1 MKKMFKTCKDL
12 EHSLYVAPNE
22 IRACCQ
28 RFFYDGKMRGDAKL
42 LQIKENVTP
51 SAMDI
56 KEAREQLFDEIQED
70 KNQDCKGCIF
80 LTDTK
85 KKPDFNS
92 KISHLSI
99 EHHSVCNLRCNYC
112 SEVYW
117 GGKKSKYN
125 VVEFIS
131 YLSKS
136 NSLDNC
142 DQVVWGG
149 GEPTLDKSFKEILE
163 DIHSHANPKTYHRVF
178 TNAVRYSDA
187 VTKFLEKGLIK
198 ITTSIDAGTE
208 ETFKIVRGRPKF
220 KNVFENLKTYSKVD
234 ATKIT
239 VKYIFTDENHD
250 ENEIDA
256 FVDNCLKYDLQNCN
270 YQISLNYK
278 NSNLEFKILKSIT
291 YLFSTLFKNNIKK
304 IFLDDH
310 IMIRFSSLT
319 SFELLE
325 LKTYLIE
332 NNAAHILLD
341 PFEIKDMII
350 YGAGN
355 IAGEI
360 ISKTNFFKTIENY
373 DLVDGDKSK
382 IGKSLF
388 DKKIMSPSIIK
399 NDNRNIFI
407 ATAQSYDDVYKNIL
421 SLKGNDKNIISGLIV

>member
-1 MKKMFKTCKDL
+1 MKKIFKTCKDL
-12 EHSLYVAPNE
+12 ESSLYVAPNE

-51 SAMDI
+51 SATDI
-56 KEAREQLFDEIQED
+56 KEAMEKLFNEIQED

-80 LTDTK
+80 LTDTE
-85 KKPDFNS
+85 KKPNFNS
-92 KISHLSI
+92 VISHLSI

-112 SEVYW
+112 SEIYW

-142 DQVVWGG
+142 GQVVWGG

-163 DIHSHANPKTYHRVF
+163 DIHKHANPKTYHRVF

-220 KNVFENLKTYSKVD
+220 KNVFENLKTYAKID
-234 ATKIT
+234 PTKIT
-239 VKYIFTDENHD
+239 IKYIFTDENHD
-250 ENEIDA
+250 EKEIDA
-256 FVDNCLKYDLQNCN
+256 FVENCQKYGLENCN

-291 YLFSTLFKNNIKK
+291 YLFSVLFKNNIKK

-319 SFELLE
+319 SIELSE
-325 LKTYLIE
+325 LKAYLIK
-332 NNAAHILLD
+332 NNAVHILLD
-341 PFEIKDMII
+341 PLKIKDMII
-350 YGAGN
+350 YGAGC

-373 DLVDGDKSK
+373 DLVDGDKLK
-382 IGKSLF
+382 IGKNLF
-388 DKKIMSPSIIK
+388 NKKIRSPNIIK
-399 NDNRNIFI
+399 NDYRDIFI
-407 ATAQSYDDVYKNIL
+407 ATAQSYDEVYKNIL
-421 SLKGNDKNIISGLIV
+421 NLKGNDKNIISGIIV

>member
-1 MKKMFKTCKDL
+1 MTKNYKTCKDL
-12 EHSLYVAPNE
+12 ENSLYVAPNE

-51 SAMDI
+51 TAADI
-56 KEAREQLFDEIQED
+56 KEAREKLFNEIQED

-80 LTDTK
+80 LKDTN
-85 KKPDFNS
+85 KKPEFNS
-92 KISHLSI
+92 SISHLSI

-136 NSLDNC
+136 NSLDSC

-149 GEPTLDKSFKEILE
+149 GEPTLDKSFHQILE
-163 DIHSHANPKTYHRVF
+163 EIHSHANPKTYHRVF

-220 KNVFENLKTYSKVD
+220 KNVFENLQTYSKVD
-234 ATKIT
+234 STKIT
-239 VKYIFTDENHD
+239 IKYIFTDENHD
-250 ENEIDA
+250 EKELDA
-256 FVDNCLKYDLQNCN
+256 FVENLKKYNLENCN
-270 YQISLNYK
+270 YQISMNYK
-278 NSNLEFKILKSIT
+278 NSNLEFKMLKSIT

-310 IMIRFSSLT
+310 IMIRFGTLESN
-319 SFELLE
+319 ELIE
-325 LKTYLIE
+325 LKDYLIKK
-332 NNAAHILLD
+332 NAHHILLD
-341 PFEIKDMII
+341 PLKVKDLII

-355 IAGEI
+355 IAGQI
-360 ISKTNFFKTIENY
+360 ISKTDFFQKIENY
-373 DLVDGDKSK
+373 DLVDGDKQK
-382 IGKSLF
+382 IGQKLF

-399 NDNRNIFI
+399 TDNRSVFI
-407 ATAQSYDDVYKNIL
+407 ATAQHYDDVYKNIL
-421 SLKGNDKNIISGLIV
+421 TLKGSDKSIISGLII